1 MRRFGDETP
10 VRPAGSSNDRA
21 SMPAL
26 AMSLLQNPELRF
38 FLRER
43 SVHANHLLAFL
54 ALAASTASLA
64 ASFVSATP
72 ARASGPSATPAQAPL
87 FRDVTARS
95 GIVFSHS
102 NGATGTKQYK
112 EVMGSGC
119 CVLDAD
125 LDGKLDIYLVN
136 SQGPNALV
144 RNLGG
149 LRFQDVTAAAG
160 VADGEGYGMGAV
172 AADIDNDGDDDL
184 FVTNYGRN
192 RLFRNRGDG
201 TFEEIS
207 RELGLDDPRWGA
219 GAAFFD
225 ADGDG
230 WLDLYVANY
239 VEQAEPDTNECF
251 GSRGTLRLYCDPRR
265 YPAADDVF
273 YFNRGGRLFE
283 DATEAAGFSG
293 VSGRGLGVMVADLD
307 GDALPDVYVA
317 NDLDPNF
324 LFRNRGDGTFE
335 EIGAIAGLAYNEDG
349 VEESGMGL
357 AAGDYDNDGAIDLF
371 VTNFQ
376 NEGST
381 LYHNEGNGF
390 FFDRSAETRVG
401 VESLPFLGWGTRFLD
416 FDLDGWLDLLAVNG
430 HTESD
435 IALVDQLATWKQRCL
450 LHWNRAGRVFE
461 DIAEHVPGLAV
472 PRAGRGAA
480 FADFDDDGDEDFI
493 LLSQRGM
500 ATLLENA
507 NENGNTWVGFRV
519 LDESR
524 KRAAIGTRV
533 IVEFGGNRRVAEVC
547 AGGSYLSGNDPRV
560 VFGLGRW
567 TGKVSVKLVS
577 RHGELALGEF
587 SPGAYHVIH
596 APESR

>member
-1 MRRFGDETP
+1 
-10 VRPAGSSNDRA
+10 
-21 SMPAL
+21 
-26 AMSLLQNPELRF
+26 
-38 FLRER
+38 
-43 SVHANHLLAFL
+43 
-54 ALAASTASLA
+54 
-64 ASFVSATP
+64 
-72 ARASGPSATPAQAPL
+72 
-87 FRDVTARS
+87 
-95 GIVFSHS
+95 
-102 NGATGTKQYK
+102 
-112 EVMGSGC
+112 MGSGC

-136 SQGPNALV
+136 SQGSNALY

-149 LRFQDVTAAAG
+149 LRFVDVTASAG
-160 VADGEGYGMGAV
+160 VADREGYGMGTV
-172 AADIDNDGDDDL
+172 AADIDNDGDEDL
-184 FVTNYGRN
+184 FVTNYGPD

-201 TFEEIS
+201 TFEEVA

-239 VEQAEPDTNECF
+239 VQQAEPDTNECW

-265 YPAADDVF
+265 YPAADDAF
-273 YFNRGGRLFE
+273 YFNRSGRRFE
-283 DATEAAGFSG
+283 DATAAAGFSG
-293 VSGRGLGVMVADLD
+293 VSGRGLGVAVTDLD

-324 LFRNRGDGTFE
+324 LFRNLGDGTFE
-335 EIGAIAGLAYNEDG
+335 EIGALAGVAYNEDG
-349 VEESGMGL
+349 LEESGMGI
-357 AAGDYDNDGAIDLF
+357 ATGDYDNDGAIDLF

-381 LYHNEGNGF
+381 LYHNEGSGF

-416 FDLDGWLDLLAVNG
+416 FDLDGWSDLLAVNG

-435 IALVDQLATWKQRCL
+435 IELVDQLATWKQRCL

-461 DIAEHVPGLAV
+461 DVAELVPDLAV

-480 FADFDDDGDEDFI
+480 FADLDDDGDEDFI

-500 ATLLENA
+500 ATLFENA
-507 NENGNTWVGFRV
+507 NSNGNSWVGFRV
-519 LDESR
+519 VEKNR
-524 KRAAIGTRV
+524 KRAAIGARV
-533 IVEFGGNRRVAEVC
+533 VVELGGDRKVAEVC

-560 VFGLGRW
+560 LFGLGDW
-567 TGKVSVKLVS
+567 AGKVSVTVIS
-577 RHGELALGEF
+577 RYGRLLLGEF
-587 SPGAYHVIH
+587 PTRAYHEIQ
-596 APESR
+596 APEGR